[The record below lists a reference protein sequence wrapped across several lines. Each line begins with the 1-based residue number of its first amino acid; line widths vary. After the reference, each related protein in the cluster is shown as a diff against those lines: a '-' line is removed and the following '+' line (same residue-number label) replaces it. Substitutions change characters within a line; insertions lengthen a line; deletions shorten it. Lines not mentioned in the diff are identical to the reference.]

1 MNKKELVSKL
11 ASETEMTLK
20 DSEKMLN
27 SFIQIV
33 EDELSEGGN
42 VRLVGFGSFVVKE
55 RAARKGVDPR
65 TKKPIDIPAKKV
77 PKFIAG
83 KQLKESTLSK

>member
-1 MNKKELVSKL
+1 
-11 ASETEMTLK
+11 
-20 DSEKMLN
+20 MLN
-27 SFIQIV
+27 AFINVV
-33 EDELSEGGN
+33 EDELGDGGN

-77 PKFIAG
+77 PKFVPG
-83 KQLKESTLSK
+83 KQLKEKVL

>member
-11 ASETEMTLK
+11 ASETDMTLK

-27 SFIQIV
+27 AFINVV
-33 EDELSEGGN
+33 EDELGDGGN

-83 KQLKESTLSK
+83 KQLKEKVL

>member
-11 ASETEMTLK
+11 ASETDMTLK

-27 SFIQIV
+27 AFINVV
-33 EDELSEGGN
+33 EDELGDGGN

-77 PKFIAG
+77 PKFVPG
-83 KQLKESTLSK
+83 KQLKEKVL